1 MVRFSHVL
9 DYIKRMVRVLICCSL
24 TKESIVA
31 ASLVVCSFTIAGLLV
46 NPLITNKMD
55 DPSAPPSRLD
65 INFTQGILIIAI
77 ITTVLS
83 ATVAGLRFATRA
95 WIVKGLGWDDYAMM
109 MAIVNSSN

>member
-1 MVRFSHVL
+1 MA
-9 DYIKRMVRVLICCSL
+9 D
-24 TKESIVA
+24 
-31 ASLVVCSFTIAGLLV
+31 SLVVCPFTIAGLLV
-46 NPLITNKMD
+46 NSLITNKMD

-65 INFTQGILIIAI
+65 TNFTQGILIIAI

-109 MAIVNSSN
+109 MAIVTAASSI